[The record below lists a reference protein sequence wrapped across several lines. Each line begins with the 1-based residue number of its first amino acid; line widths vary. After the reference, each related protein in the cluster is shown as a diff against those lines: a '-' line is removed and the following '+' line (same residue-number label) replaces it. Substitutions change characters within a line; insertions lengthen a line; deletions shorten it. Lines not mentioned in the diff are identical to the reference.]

1 MGGSRNWQFLITF
14 ISWIM
19 LKNRVLGWF
28 EGMWNQIFGVAV
40 FHQKSKIYNVWSM
53 WGLCLVSERSF
64 LRDLRPFEKKRKKK
78 SKNFKVAFLDFF
90 WLQWLPGFQ
99 PLLVLIFQGIQ
110 AKKPQINIEN
120 GSLEGKSQLI
130 WPPSIWVGQPCPIG
144 PRGVPIKNLV
154 QIMMFEAKNSTF
166 LL

>member
-1 MGGSRNWQFLITF
+1 MFEACEAFVWC
-14 ISWIM
+14 
-19 LKNRVLGWF
+19 LKNHF
-28 EGMWNQIFGVAV
+28 YA
-40 FHQKSKIYNVWSM
+40 IY
-53 WGLCLVSERSF
+53 GLL
-64 LRDLRPFEKKRKKK
+64 KKKKKKVKKK

-99 PLLVLIFQGIQ
+99 ALIVLIFQGIQ
-110 AKKPQINIEN
+110 AKKNQKNIEN
-120 GSLEGKSQLI
+120 GSSEGKSQLI

-144 PRGVPIKNLV
+144 PRGVAIKNLV